1 MILKGGYGRDTC
13 LKSGRRESKLHS
25 TKFLKSWDAANTTRK
40 AVPCPLFLFLLL
52 LLIFLLPPNLNHSSA
67 LPSYTALRSG
77 FQGYGGGT
85 ASSRGRW
92 DCCLSVRSPPPP
104 TLIPPHSPSQAPYLP
119 QAASSISEIHVL
131 SHHSLSDHTG
141 PAGGCNQETTGQ
153 S

>member
-92 DCCLSVRSPPPP
+92 DCCLSVRSPPPDTDP
-104 TLIPPHSPSQAPYLP
+104 TQQPFTSPIPAPSCEFYQ
-119 QAASSISEIHVL
+119 
-131 SHHSLSDHTG
+131 
-141 PAGGCNQETTGQ
+141 
-153 S
+153 